1 MGAVV
6 VSVLTLIANLDKSRF
21 KILINNRNKRLKRHG
36 MIRLLKFEWD
46 LVTRRRNRIG
56 NVSIDVKYIELYVIY
71 VTQDQIQSHFRV
83 VEDADK
89 KEKIFEFE
97 TSK

>member
-46 LVTRRRNRIG
+46 LVIRQRNRIG
-56 NVSIDVKYIELYVIY
+56 NVSIDVKYIELNVIY

-89 KEKIFEFE
+89 KIRSFGI
-97 TSK
+97 

>member
-46 LVTRRRNRIG
+46 LVFFDG
-56 NVSIDVKYIELYVIY
+56 EIESGMF
-71 VTQDQIQSHFRV
+71 Q
-83 VEDADK
+83 
-89 KEKIFEFE
+89 
-97 TSK
+97 

>member
-46 LVTRRRNRIG
+46 LVFFDG
-56 NVSIDVKYIELYVIY
+56 EIESEMFQL
-71 VTQDQIQSHFRV
+71 T
-83 VEDADK
+83 
-89 KEKIFEFE
+89 
-97 TSK
+97 

>member
-1 MGAVV
+1 MGFG
-6 VSVLTLIANLDKSRF
+6 IF
-21 KILINNRNKRLKRHG
+21 
-36 MIRLLKFEWD
+36 
-46 LVTRRRNRIG
+46 RRRNRIG

-83 VEDADK
+83 VEDADQ
-89 KEKIFEFE
+89 KEKNLEFE